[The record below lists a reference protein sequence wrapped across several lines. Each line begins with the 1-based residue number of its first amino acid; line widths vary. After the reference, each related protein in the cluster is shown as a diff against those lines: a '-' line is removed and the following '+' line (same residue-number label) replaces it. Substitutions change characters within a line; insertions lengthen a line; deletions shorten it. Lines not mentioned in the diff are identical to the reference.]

1 MAFKKEATKVR
12 IMEVKVNIQ
21 SIILHLF
28 FFTIECNWGEVAQ
41 LLLKY
46 TAHITVPPA
55 VLKQREIQYNRLF
68 YIFAFRQC
76 IISGHASFAS
86 VTYQPQAVIKS
97 ILVLNSHCINIM
109 YLEEGGKKVACWDSG
124 RGGTLWGDGFE
135 KEETRCVDWLREIGE
150 TRC

>member
-1 MAFKKEATKVR
+1 MSICKFWYGSHAHHRDVSNHRSAPAVLRQCVTPETMIVSLY
-12 IMEVKVNIQ
+12 INTIQ
-21 SIILHLF
+21 QIILH
-28 FFTIECNWGEVAQ
+28 ICVNYSMSA
-41 LLLKY
+41 
-46 TAHITVPPA
+46 
-55 VLKQREIQYNRLF
+55 
-68 YIFAFRQC
+68 RQC